1 MYIYIWTADV
11 GYLCE
16 NFNISKYFTVI
27 NEIFLLDLGICED
40 FSENDKIIPT
50 KSKINTQNGEYIC
63 ILYKDKSKTF
73 SKQNINSHETLFN
86 LKIVVNP
93 VDGHIGLILLSC
105 VLHCSYKEMKTNI

>member
-1 MYIYIWTADV
+1 MALDDLLGFVNIQITISFVIIKYPRYYLETFYRSSRLCTADV

-16 NFNISKYFTVI
+16 NFHISKYFTVI

-63 ILYKDKSKTF
+63 IF
-73 SKQNINSHETLFN
+73 
-86 LKIVVNP
+86 
-93 VDGHIGLILLSC
+93 
-105 VLHCSYKEMKTNI
+105 